1 MRLLIIL
8 FALLCLS
15 CAVGKQ
21 FVVCRITTNLEEIRS
36 CAELQIPN
44 SARIIMIRKTTDP
57 SVYEVR
63 YIQ

>member
-1 MRLLIIL
+1 MRLLMIL
-8 FALLCLS
+8 FSLLLLS

-36 CAELQIPN
+36 CAERQIPS
-44 SARIIMIRKTTDP
+44 SARIIAIKKTTDP